1 VYFGAAAPG
10 AAFIHHGEVDDLIPW
25 DPMGLLPRDDKFF
38 DMFSQLS
45 TRLTD
50 SSRILRLMFDE
61 PDKLVQHVAAIK
73 EIEHQADD
81 LTRSVIER
89 LDTSF
94 VTPIDREDIH
104 MLASRLDEVIDLI
117 DGTARRAEMFR
128 LGEIRTPAKQLA
140 EIIERSAKTIQI
152 GVAQLKKPRDV
163 AEQAR
168 QLKVLEEEGDAVYR
182 EAIAELF
189 NGTNQPIDVIKWKE
203 VYDKLEDT
211 LDQCEDVGNTLESIS
226 IKNS

>member
-1 VYFGAAAPG
+1 
-10 AAFIHHGEVDDLIPW
+10 
-25 DPMGLLPRDDKFF
+25 MGLLPRDDKFF
-38 DMFSQLS
+38 DMFTQLA

-50 SSRILRLMFDE
+50 SSRILRRMFDE
-61 PDKLVQHVAAIK
+61 PEHLVQHVAAIK
-73 EIEHQADD
+73 EIEHQADG
-81 LTRSVIER
+81 LTRTVIER

-104 MLASRLDEVIDLI
+104 MLASRLDDVIDLI

-128 LGEIRTPAKQLA
+128 LGAIRDPAKQLA
-140 EIIERSAKTIQI
+140 EIIERSADTIQSA
-152 GVAQLKKPRDV
+152 VAQLRKPREV
-163 AEQAR
+163 AEHAR
-168 QLKVLEEEGDAVYR
+168 RLKVLEEEGDAVYR
-182 EAIAELF
+182 EAIAALF
-189 NGTNQPIDVIKWKE
+189 NGSTEPIDVIKWKE

>member
-1 VYFGAAAPG
+1 
-10 AAFIHHGEVDDLIPW
+10 
-25 DPMGLLPRDDKFF
+25 MGLLPRDDKFF
-38 DMFSQLS
+38 DMFSELS

-61 PDKLVQHVAAIK
+61 PEKLIQHVAAIK
-73 EIEHQADD
+73 EIEHQADN

-104 MLASRLDEVIDLI
+104 MLASRLDDVIDLI

-128 LGEIRTPAKQLA
+128 LGTIRQPAKQLS

-152 GVAQLKKPRDV
+152 GVAQLKKPREV

-182 EAIAELF
+182 EAIAALF
-189 NGTNQPIDVIKWKE
+189 DGSVAPIDVIKWKE